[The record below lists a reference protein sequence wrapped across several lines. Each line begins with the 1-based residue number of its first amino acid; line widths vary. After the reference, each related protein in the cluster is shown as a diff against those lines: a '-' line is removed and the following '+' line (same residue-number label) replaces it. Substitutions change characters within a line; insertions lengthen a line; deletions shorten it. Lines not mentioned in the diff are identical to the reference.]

1 MCMIQYVLYP
11 ECMSNYFK
19 ESNHTNTT
27 KLPIFSLYRP
37 ALIIPANTE
46 QFFTLVS
53 WLILERMGS
62 EKCWLKKSWLS
73 FNR

>member
-19 ESNHTNTT
+19 ESNHTTTT
-27 KLPIFSLYRP
+27 KLPIFSLYRL

-53 WLILERMGS
+53 WLIFGKNGKWKMLI
-62 EKCWLKKSWLS
+62 KKSLTLI
-73 FNR
+73 